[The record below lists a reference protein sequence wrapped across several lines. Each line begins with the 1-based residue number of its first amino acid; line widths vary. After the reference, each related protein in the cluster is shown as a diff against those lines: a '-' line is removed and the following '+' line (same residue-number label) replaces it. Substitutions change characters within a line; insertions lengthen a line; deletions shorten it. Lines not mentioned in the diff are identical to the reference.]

1 MRNNREIWKRLLNL
15 SDFYRKKA
23 RSSCKSTT
31 IWQILWQQSSKK
43 GCIFEFHNIFTV
55 FLRCQSSKKGCIF
68 EFCTIFSVFLWLQS
82 SKKSC
87 VSKFHIFRYT
97 IWQIL
102 WQQSSKKSYI
112 FEFHTIF
119 SVLMILSHETNC

>member
-1 MRNNREIWKRLLNL
+1 MRNNREIWKRPRNL

-23 RSSCKSTT
+23 QSSRKSVT

-43 GCIFEFHNIFTV
+43 GCIFESHNIFSV
-55 FLRCQSSKKGCIF
+55 FLWHQSSKKGCIF
-68 EFCTIFSVFLWLQS
+68 EFCTIFSVFLWRQS

-102 WQQSSKKSYI
+102 WQQSSKKSCI

-119 SVLMILSHETNC
+119 SGFFFFWHQS